1 MNLRRFLLLAVLA
14 LGVGFSSAGYAAN
27 MAREAVSDL
36 QKSFREQTEKWFDPV
51 KKAAQWLLLSL
62 ALFAFMWTGIQMVL
76 KNADFQEIL
85 VELVRMIMTVGFFL
99 AVIMHA
105 DTWSI
110 ALINGFMWL
119 GNQTVG
125 ATQTLG
131 AGSLDAAGI
140 LGRGFGLAGE
150 IIKVKTGIN
159 LATALILGLL
169 ALIAFIIY
177 AAIAAYCLLAMAE
190 AYIVTAAGVI
200 FLGFGSSSWTSD
212 YARRYITYCV
222 SIGAK
227 LYALFLVVGIGEQLI
242 HNWAIGEDKSAV
254 MSSISIVGVLFM
266 LLLLVKMIPDVVQG
280 LINGVSLGSGTPSI
294 GGMLAAAAG
303 GAAVAG
309 GAAIAGTA
317 AVQQAYKLAGM
328 QGAAALGNAAASAL
342 GGGNLHQTGS
352 MIGAAKDSLA
362 TLGRTGSNLAKA
374 AAGSL
379 GAKILAN
386 AAAAQSL
393 QAERIQGSMSAPKAS
408 AGAAGSS
415 AAGTAIPTV
424 SMDPFEFGSAH
435 QAYEQMSAGYLPSQE
450 PGGSSTGSF

>member
-1 MNLRRFLLLAVLA
+1 MRRFLLLAVLV
-14 LGVGFSSAGYAAN
+14 LGVGFSNAGYAAN
-27 MAREAVSDL
+27 MAQEAVSDL
-36 QKSFREQTEKWFDPV
+36 QKSFREQTEKWFAPV
-51 KKAAQWLLLSL
+51 KRAAQWLLLSL
-62 ALFAFMWTGIQMVL
+62 ALLAFMWTGIQMVL

-140 LGRGFGLAGE
+140 LGRGFELGRNLIDSASL
-150 IIKVKTGIN
+150 KTF
-159 LATALILGLL
+159 LPFF
-169 ALIAFIIY
+169 IAAFVCVFIY

-303 GAAVAG
+303 GAVAAG

-352 MIGAAKDSLA
+352 MIGAAKDSMA

-415 AAGTAIPTV
+415 AAGSAIPTV